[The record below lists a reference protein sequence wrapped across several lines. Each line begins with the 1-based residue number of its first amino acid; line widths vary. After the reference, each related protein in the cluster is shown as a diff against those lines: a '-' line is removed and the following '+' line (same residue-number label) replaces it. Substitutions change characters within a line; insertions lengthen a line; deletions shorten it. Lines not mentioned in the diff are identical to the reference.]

1 MMQPSTDKPVFR
13 NSTNVNDM
21 DPSRKK
27 EYYYARCDCFLFQS
41 LSILQ
46 MWEITFD
53 PFVSLSPISVYCID
67 HFKEFHEKLYDLI
80 SYSLFFLNK

>member
-1 MMQPSTDKPVFR
+1 MMQPSTDRPVVR

-21 DPSRKK
+21 DLSRKK

-46 MWEITFD
+46 VERSRLTRLSASRLYQFI
-53 PFVSLSPISVYCID
+53 VSTILKNSTRNYMI
-67 HFKEFHEKLYDLI
+67 
-80 SYSLFFLNK
+80 

>member
-1 MMQPSTDKPVFR
+1 MMQPSTDRPVVR

-46 MWEITFD
+46 VERSRLTRLSASRLYQFI
-53 PFVSLSPISVYCID
+53 VSTILKNSTRNYMI
-67 HFKEFHEKLYDLI
+67 
-80 SYSLFFLNK
+80 

>member
-1 MMQPSTDKPVFR
+1 MMQPSTDRPVVR

-21 DPSRKK
+21 DLSRKR

-46 MWEITFD
+46 VERSRLTRLSASRLYQFI
-53 PFVSLSPISVYCID
+53 VSTILKNSTRNYMI
-67 HFKEFHEKLYDLI
+67 
-80 SYSLFFLNK
+80 